1 MDTFILAV
9 LSWPAY
15 SAGWPNCHDSGRAE
29 RLSQLTGG
37 VSPSATPS
45 DTGGRLADPMPA
57 GDTGPLCTTSDPARG
72 VAWGGCTH
80 ADIDSPYV
88 IFNTET
94 VARFTLPFM
103 EAAVF
108 LGGPETQRL
117 SHGLPPQHSAH
128 SHEHAN
134 RHLQETVVRVRRAL

>member
-72 VAWGGCTH
+72 VAWGGVYACRH
-80 ADIDSPYV
+80 
-88 IFNTET
+88 
-94 VARFTLPFM
+94 RFAVCDLQYGDGCAIH
-103 EAAVF
+103 AAVY
-108 LGGPETQRL
+108 GGR
-117 SHGLPPQHSAH
+117 G
-128 SHEHAN
+128 
-134 RHLQETVVRVRRAL
+134 VFRRS